1 MKEELRTQ
9 TVEIQKLRNNN
20 RVLLGENLMLKQQ
33 QVTKQLR
40 YNELCKAQLHCVK
53 NYHKLRWSFK
63 RGLCD
68 LENVS

>member
-33 QVTKQLR
+33 QVTIAIQRGSVLLR
-40 YNELCKAQLHCVK
+40 SIRSER
-53 NYHKLRWSFK
+53 LRH
-63 RGLCD
+63 RHRNIDGRHL
-68 LENVS
+68 

>member
-33 QVTKQLR
+33 QVTIAIQRGSVLLR
-40 YNELCKAQLHCVK
+40 SIHSER
-53 NYHKLRWSFK
+53 LRH
-63 RGLCD
+63 RHRNIDGRHL
-68 LENVS
+68 